1 MWRDKAGCPQTC
13 SPSPEHQE
21 DDIAQPPCSAVGS
34 RDQWAM
40 GESHGQHFLETSPQS
55 STGLQSL
62 EQGQQM
68 FSVKTRGQVF

>member
-1 MWRDKAGCPQTC
+1 MEGQGCVPAGLLPL
-13 SPSPEHQE
+13 PEHQE

-34 RDQWAM
+34 RDQRTM